1 MALDLSKLFVGENAN
16 GAAKGHPILS
26 SFYVW
31 LMYRL
36 LFVRLALPLSGYRL
50 RGPREQNV
58 RHHNKRKGSRHPQG
72 PGSDIRAQGM
82 PPLLQQPIDQG
93 AAAIASPRGTRFP
106 DLAEKGAGPPRD
118 GRTAPETSAQATSR
132 CRRCLDG
139 EGSRRRR
146 SPDDERTATD
156 SPRRCQSALQNRACS
171 SLIRAPCQRKAPD
184 ASNPRFRAAASAACD
199 VCFARNV
206 SIS

>member
-1 MALDLSKLFVGENAN
+1 MARSCLLAEAIGCLTGNENPMTLDLSTLFVGENAN

-36 LFVRLALPLSGYRL
+36 LFVRAALPLSGYRL

-93 AAAIASPRGTRFP
+93 AAAIASPRGTQFP

-118 GRTAPETSAQATSR
+118 GRTAPEISVKATLR
-132 CRRCLDG
+132 CRRYLVG
-139 EGSRRRR
+139 ESSPRRGRN
-146 SPDDERTATD
+146 PDDEH
-156 SPRRCQSALQNRACS
+156 
-171 SLIRAPCQRKAPD
+171 
-184 ASNPRFRAAASAACD
+184 
-199 VCFARNV
+199 V
-206 SIS
+206 